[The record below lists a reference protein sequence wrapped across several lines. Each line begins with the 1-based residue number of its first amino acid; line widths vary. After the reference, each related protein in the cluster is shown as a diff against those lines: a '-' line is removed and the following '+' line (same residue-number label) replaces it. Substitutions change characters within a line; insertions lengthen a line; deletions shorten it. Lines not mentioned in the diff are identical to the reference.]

1 MSGVGDAPRATHE
14 LRVERLTRAFGEH
27 YALVELSATFR
38 GGEVCA
44 LLGPNG
50 AGKSTLMGLLSTLMS
65 PTEGEISLDGRPLSV
80 VGARALR
87 ALIGFVG
94 HHTMVYGALTA
105 LENLVFFGELYG
117 LRPAEGLEALALRRL
132 DEVGLAGA
140 ARRAA
145 GGFSRGMAQRL
156 SLARALL
163 HDPAVLLLDEPF
175 TGLDQEGI
183 AQAEALIADRRARGA
198 VVIASSHDLGVM
210 ERLSDSLL
218 VLRGGRRVYHGPA
231 GAGGLSLAAR
241 YHLSVAGGRA

>member
-1 MSGVGDAPRATHE
+1 MSAPHE

-27 YALVELSATFR
+27 YALLELSATFR

-65 PTEGEISLDGRPLSV
+65 PTEGELSLDGRPLSV

-87 ALIGFVG
+87 SLIGFVG
-94 HHTMVYGALTA
+94 HHTMIYGSLTA
-105 LENLVFFGELYG
+105 LENLMFFGDLYG
-117 LRPAEGLEALALRRL
+117 LRPAEGLEAHALRRL
-132 DEVGLAGA
+132 DEVGLRGA

-183 AQAEALIADRRARGA
+183 AQAEGLIADRRDRGA

-218 VLRGGRRVYHGPA
+218 ILRRGRKAYHGPA
-231 GAGGLSLAAR
+231 AEGGISLSER
-241 YHLSVAGGRA
+241 YHMSVG